1 MLTLHSA
8 DELPNTGDL
17 KLSVS
22 LKEMG
27 FSHALLF
34 EVTGT
39 RNCRRRDTFHLRGS
53 NTKPPSLE
61 AQITKNGN
69 ANTNYLIVRAATT
82 CAPESHRPNSDN
94 VFARAGRKLSR
105 DIQKQSV
112 GTTVPW

>member
-1 MLTLHSA
+1 MLTLHAA

-27 FSHALLF
+27 FSHALFL
-34 EVTGT
+34 EVTGI
-39 RNCRRRDTFHLRGS
+39 RNCRRRNTLHLRG
-53 NTKPPSLE
+53 NKAKPPSLE

-69 ANTNYLIVRAATT
+69 ANTNYLIVGVATT
-82 CAPESHRPNSDN
+82 CVPEGRRPNSDN
-94 VFARAGRKLSR
+94 VFARAGRKVFR